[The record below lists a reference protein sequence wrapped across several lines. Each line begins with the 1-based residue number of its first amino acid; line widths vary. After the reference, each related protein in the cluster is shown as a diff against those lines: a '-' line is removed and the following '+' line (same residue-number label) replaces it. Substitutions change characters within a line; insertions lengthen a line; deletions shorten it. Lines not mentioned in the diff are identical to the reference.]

1 MLYLTDVSPSLRGLT
16 AHCLRRSPRRDIIER
31 PQFAYMRAALAIHG
45 HDLEMVVKTYD
56 ALSRGLCSYSAE
68 FMLRAGTTEPL
79 YPPSFI
85 YELTIPD
92 GQQNPNMDEIDDIWA
107 TGATM
112 GIGMSAIPA
121 QREGRSVNRGV
132 VATLQLLNSHAKY
145 HNWTY
150 LRDPPLATAYLPI
163 WHGDI
168 MSFIRCHTLNGAE
181 HGQPIDLIMPAVL
194 IPDAFMERLETEGR
208 WTMFDPDDV
217 PLLQA
222 SYGQSLTYAYEQYE
236 NHVTPIA
243 VLPAED
249 VWQALCEAQ
258 RNTGYPTCVFSCTV
272 NRKSVQTHLGL
283 IRAGNT
289 TGEVSQ
295 VSCTN
300 TTPCPP
306 VAYISLEK
314 FVRQSGEYDLDTL
327 HDIARL
333 TVLNCD
339 RMVDMLSYPTTASQ
353 RSATRTRALNISA
366 VGLADTF
373 IAFGVSYGS
382 NESRALNIDIFQT
395 LYHGALEMSTELAER
410 SGPYADWRRSP
421 AYRGVLHVDQWPLQG
436 THSYD
441 FDNLRTRIILHGL
454 RNAVIT
460 TQCPQSGPLHAFPY
474 APGAGPQLTNV
485 LCREVINR
493 SYVEVRRSLVDAL
506 REIGMWNAAV
516 RSSIMM
522 TDGSIQHIDGIPS
535 EIMELYRTARDIS
548 PNVYLEMASDR
559 AAYIDQSEVMPVD
572 ICTEDE
578 TILVS

>member
-1 MLYLTDVSPSLRGLT
+1 MALINVSSADRQLIEFIMYRTHHFVRKEEFTDHLIKMSDGLPT
-16 AHCLRRSPRRDIIER
+16 ASRNINLVVETVFRLIPHLSG
-31 PQFAYMRAALAIHG
+31 PQQFGPMSAAAIAELG
-45 HDLEMVVKTYD
+45 TYD
-56 ALSRGLCSYSAE
+56 HEYYMLASRVLAHH
-68 FMLRAGTTEPL
+68 LHDVT
-79 YPPSFI
+79 PPSFA
-85 YELTIPD
+85 
-92 GQQNPNMDEIDDIWA
+92 MW
-107 TGATM
+107 
-112 GIGMSAIPA
+112 
-121 QREGRSVNRGV
+121 V
-132 VATLQLLNSHAKY
+132 
-145 HNWTY
+145 
-150 LRDPPLATAYLPI
+150 
-163 WHGDI
+163 
-168 MSFIRCHTLNGAE
+168 
-181 HGQPIDLIMPAVL
+181 
-194 IPDAFMERLETEGR
+194 
-208 WTMFDPDDV
+208 
-217 PLLQA
+217 
-222 SYGQSLTYAYEQYE
+222 
-236 NHVTPIA
+236 
-243 VLPAED
+243 
-249 VWQALCEAQ
+249 
-258 RNTGYPTCVFSCTV
+258 
-272 NRKSVQTHLGL
+272 
-283 IRAGNT
+283 
-289 TGEVSQ
+289 EVICS
-295 VSCTN
+295 
-300 TTPCPP
+300 
-306 VAYISLEK
+306 
-314 FVRQSGEYDLDTL
+314 
-327 HDIARL
+327 
-333 TVLNCD
+333 
-339 RMVDMLSYPTTASQ
+339 M
-353 RSATRTRALNISA
+353 
-366 VGLADTF
+366 GLADTF

-578 TILVS
+578 TILLIEMKVTLRRGKLPQPMCLRRDNVTSPALRSAVARIHIQGEYVAMSATRFAAVAEDPSANSLRKIMNAALFPSADGDWPRVTMELEKTLAPNGRRSAQST